1 MKITKLHLIEESDE
15 HYIFS
20 VSFKTFFGEK
30 TRTAVKSKNKWAISS
45 YWADTGERVGNDK
58 VIDAWLTTDKKDLT
72 V

>member
-1 MKITKLHLIEESDE
+1 MKITNLHLIEESDE
-15 HYIFS
+15 YYIFS

-30 TRTAVKSKNKWAISS
+30 TKTAVKSKNEWASYS
-45 YWADTGERVGNDK
+45 YWADSGKIIWNDK

>member
-15 HYIFS
+15 YYIFS

-30 TRTAVKSKNKWAISS
+30 TRTAVKSKNKWAFFS

-58 VIDAWLTTDKKDLT
+58 VIDA
-72 V
+72 